1 MMDELQMLPQHI
13 SNGSMKSAWA
23 KMHRLDRSSLMSE
36 LRAFHSNYRLERIRF
51 EEVPYDQCP

>member
-23 KMHRLDRSSLMSE
+23 KMHSLDRSSLMSE

-51 EEVPYDQCP
+51 EEVPYD